1 MNQIGPALRRLRRP
15 GRKQKWRAL
24 GWAPAAAALIVVAG
38 WTVSP
43 GPPARPSTTASRFTE
58 AAAGSPGTANLVLS
72 MNATP
77 FITAGADTGRFSAC
91 FRVTNLG
98 PETATNVRLEQR
110 LPFFDVGGLSFA
122 TPSQGSCTERD
133 GPGVSLTCSF
143 GTLAPGESAT
153 VSGDESV
160 ELFVSNQEAVFRTFE
175 AHASE
180 PDSDDENNLA
190 VATVI
195 AIDCSTGVSGFCPVL
210 ARLASDICAGRL
222 NRACEIPGD
231 GGTAPGVS
239 VDMSEGV
246 RAVFKTVA
254 EVVLGI
260 DLDLFYRFRD
270 EVLSRSPEG
279 RRYVSLYETHGPEI
293 SQLLLAN
300 ADLSADFGSTLQLW
314 QETLR
319 ALVEGRGAQATI
331 SSEQISAL
339 QAVLEQI
346 KVLGSPA
353 LSAAIQAEQTRL
365 DIPSFAGG
373 TIAQALT
380 RFEQPGCPDPET
392 TLCLQGGRFRATVS
406 WRDSRGRTGVGRAVA
421 LTRDTG
427 SFWFFSPDNVELV
440 VKALDGRS
448 VNGKF
453 WIFYGALS
461 NVEYTLTVTDTETEN
476 VRTYTNPLGNFGSA
490 GDTSAFQGTG
500 AIPTV
505 SGSPPPPASRC
516 GAGGTTLCLGSRR
529 FEVSVTWRDSRGRS
543 GVGQAVDLTSD
554 SGHFWF
560 FSPENVEVIV
570 KVLDGRPITGRF
582 WVFYGSL
589 SNVEYTITVRDTW
602 TGSVKTYT
610 NPLGHFGSAG
620 DTSAF

>member
-1 MNQIGPALRRLRRP
+1 
-15 GRKQKWRAL
+15 
-24 GWAPAAAALIVVAG
+24 
-38 WTVSP
+38 
-43 GPPARPSTTASRFTE
+43 
-58 AAAGSPGTANLVLS
+58 

-77 FITAGADTGRFSAC
+77 FITAGSAVGHFFAC

-98 PETATNVRLEQR
+98 PEAATNVRLEQR
-110 LPFFDVGGLSFA
+110 APFFTLYGLTFA
-122 TPSQGSCTERD
+122 TPSQGSCSAPG
-133 GPGVSLTCSF
+133 GPAGAPACSF

-153 VSGDESV
+153 VSGDEV
-160 ELFVSNQEAVFRTFE
+160 VLVPVTNQQSFFRHFE

-180 PDSDDENNLA
+180 PDGDDANNVA

-195 AIDCSTGVSGFCPVL
+195 GIDCEIEASGPCPILGIL
-210 ARLASDICAGRL
+210 ARYICEGRL
-222 NRACEIPGD
+222 DGPCEIPGG
-231 GGTAPGVS
+231 GGTTPGASVS
-239 VDMSEGV
+239 GEMAAAVQ
-246 RAVFKTVA
+246 AVFKNVA

-260 DLDLFYRFRD
+260 DLDVFYRFRD

-293 SQLLLAN
+293 SRLLLAN
-300 ADLSADFGSTLQLW
+300 AELRADFGSTLQLW

-319 ALVEGRGAQATI
+319 ALVEGRGAEATI

-339 QAVLEQI
+339 QGVLEQI
-346 KVLGSPA
+346 QALGSPA
-353 LSAAIQAEQTRL
+353 LSAAIQAEETRL
-365 DIPSFAGG
+365 DLPSLAGG
-373 TIAQALT
+373 SIAQALT

-406 WRDSRGRTGVGRAVA
+406 WRDSRGRTGVGQAVA
-421 LTRDTG
+421 LTHDTG

-448 VNGKF
+448 INGKF

-461 NVEYTLTVTDTETEN
+461 NVEYTLTVTDTETES
-476 VRTYTNPLGNFGSA
+476 VRTYTNPLGDFGSA
-490 GDTSAFQGTG
+490 GDTSAFEGTG
-500 AIPTV
+500 AIPGV
-505 SGSPPPPASRC
+505 AGSPPPPASRC
-516 GAGGTTLCLGSRR
+516 GAEGTTLCLGSRR
-529 FEVSVTWRDSRGRS
+529 FEVSVSWLDSHGRS
-543 GVGQAVDLTSD
+543 GVGEAVDLTSD
-554 SGHFWF
+554 SGYFWF
-560 FSPENVEVIV
+560 FSPENVEIIV
-570 KVLDGRPITGRF
+570 KVLDGRSITGRF

-610 NPLGHFGSAG
+610 NPAGQFGSSG